1 MLIIPVIQVGLYPCS
16 AWLRE
21 FRYWG
26 FGRTAVRTAC
36 MSYWFWAVGLVSDDA
51 EPLLEGLD
59 GIHHLVSGNIVL
71 PQCLGISSDATDR
84 HVWPCE
90 CRGSWDSPRLPWN
103 RSSEIPS
110 SKAIWC
116 DRARYER
123 GSIILTS
130 NKGFGEWGELLGD
143 RSVIAF
149 GGCWTACCSTQPR
162 SGGEHPRR
170 KLPAQGETPGSG
182 LFLQSQQHISAAV
195 GGGRRQLCLH

>member
-84 HVWPCE
+84 HVWPYE

-110 SKAIWC
+110 DEGYCNGVVSIVFHGFEYSRVLTQAC
-116 DRARYER
+116 SVDEELHELVFSAGRAA
-123 GSIILTS
+123 
-130 NKGFGEWGELLGD
+130 LGY
-143 RSVIAF
+143 
-149 GGCWTACCSTQPR
+149 
-162 SGGEHPRR
+162 
-170 KLPAQGETPGSG
+170 
-182 LFLQSQQHISAAV
+182 LFK
-195 GGGRRQLCLH
+195 C